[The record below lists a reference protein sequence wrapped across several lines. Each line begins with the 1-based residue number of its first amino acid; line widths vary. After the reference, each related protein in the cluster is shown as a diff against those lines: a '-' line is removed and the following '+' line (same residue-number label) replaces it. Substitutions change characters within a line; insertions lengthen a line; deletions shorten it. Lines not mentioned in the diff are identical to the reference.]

1 MNDSFVFKKEKK
13 LLLNFS
19 TTEDRATLLNSP
31 DSEEEEE
38 EEEEKEQDNNNTL
51 LSLKGKYINKQ
62 VSKKKFQVKNGHIVF
77 HIAGYPGVQS
87 IHISDIIHCI
97 PFAKLKVA
105 AKKFLKRSGVK
116 RKRKRKK
123 KLKTRFQHFSNGQRT
138 EKEKIVNDDG

>member
-1 MNDSFVFKKEKK
+1 MNDSFDFKKEKK

-31 DSEEEEE
+31 DFEEEE

-51 LSLKGKYINKQ
+51 LSLKQKYINKQ
-62 VSKKKFQVKNGHIVF
+62 VSKKKFQVKNGHIVV

-123 KLKTRFQHFSNGQRT
+123 KLKTRFQHFNNGQRT

>member
-1 MNDSFVFKKEKK
+1 MNDSFDFKKDKK

-31 DSEEEEE
+31 DFE
-38 EEEEKEQDNNNTL
+38 EEEEKEQDNSNTL
-51 LSLKGKYINKQ
+51 LSLKEKYINKKG
-62 VSKKKFQVKNGHIVF
+62 SKKKLQVKNGHVVV

-87 IHISDIIHCI
+87 INISDLIHCI

-105 AKKFLKRSGVK
+105 AKKFLKRLGVK

-123 KLKTRFQHFSNGQRT
+123 KLKTRFQHFNNGQRT

>member
-1 MNDSFVFKKEKK
+1 MNDSFDFKKEKK

-31 DSEEEEE
+31 DFE
-38 EEEEKEQDNNNTL
+38 EEEEKEQDNSNTL
-51 LSLKGKYINKQ
+51 LSLKEKYINKKG
-62 VSKKKFQVKNGHIVF
+62 SKKKLQVKNGHVVV
-77 HIAGYPGVQS
+77 HIAGYPGDQS
-87 IHISDIIHCI
+87 IHISDLIHCI

-123 KLKTRFQHFSNGQRT
+123 KLKTRFQHFNNGQRT

>member
-1 MNDSFVFKKEKK
+1 MNDSFDFKKEKK

-38 EEEEKEQDNNNTL
+38 EEKEQDNNNTL
-51 LSLKGKYINKQ
+51 LSLKQKYINKQ
-62 VSKKKFQVKNGHIVF
+62 VSKKKFQVKNGHIVV

-87 IHISDIIHCI
+87 INISELIHCI

-123 KLKTRFQHFSNGQRT
+123 TLKTRFQHFNNGQRT

>member
-1 MNDSFVFKKEKK
+1 MNNSFDFKKEKK

-38 EEEEKEQDNNNTL
+38 EKEQDNNNTL
-51 LSLKGKYINKQ
+51 LSLKQKYINKK

-87 IHISDIIHCI
+87 INISDLIHCI

-116 RKRKRKK
+116 KK
-123 KLKTRFQHFSNGQRT
+123 KKKH
-138 EKEKIVNDDG
+138 

>member
-1 MNDSFVFKKEKK
+1 MNDSFDFKKEKK

-38 EEEEKEQDNNNTL
+38 EEKKQDNNNTL
-51 LSLKGKYINKQ
+51 LSLKQKYINKQ
-62 VSKKKFQVKNGHIVF
+62 VSKKKFQVKNGHIVV

>member
-1 MNDSFVFKKEKK
+1 MNDSFDFKKEKK

-38 EEEEKEQDNNNTL
+38 EEKEQENNNTL

-62 VSKKKFQVKNGHIVF
+62 VSKKKFQVKNGHIVV

>member
-31 DSEEEEE
+31 DFE
-38 EEEEKEQDNNNTL
+38 EEEEKEQDNSNTL
-51 LSLKGKYINKQ
+51 LSLKEKYINKQ
-62 VSKKKFQVKNGHIVF
+62 VSKKKLQVKNGHVVF

-123 KLKTRFQHFSNGQRT
+123 KLKNKFQHFNNGQRT

>member
-1 MNDSFVFKKEKK
+1 MNDSFDFKKEKK

-31 DSEEEEE
+31 DSEK
-38 EEEEKEQDNNNTL
+38 EEEKEKEKKDNNNTF
-51 LSLKGKYINKQ
+51 LSLKRKYINKQ
-62 VSKKKFQVKNGHIVF
+62 VSKKKFQVKNGHIVV

-123 KLKTRFQHFSNGQRT
+123 TLKTIFQHFNNGQRT

>member
-1 MNDSFVFKKEKK
+1 MNNSFDFKKEKK

-38 EEEEKEQDNNNTL
+38 EEKEQDNNNTL
-51 LSLKGKYINKQ
+51 LSLKGKYNNKQ

-77 HIAGYPGVQS
+77 HIAGYPGVDS
-87 IHISDIIHCI
+87 INISDLIPCI

-116 RKRKRKK
+116 KKKKKKNIEKNFSTFQQWPTDRKRENC
-123 KLKTRFQHFSNGQRT
+123 Q
-138 EKEKIVNDDG
+138 

>member
-1 MNDSFVFKKEKK
+1 M
-13 LLLNFS
+13 LNFS

-38 EEEEKEQDNNNTL
+38 EKEEDNNNTL
-51 LSLKGKYINKQ
+51 LSLKRKYINKK

-87 IHISDIIHCI
+87 INISDLIHCI

-123 KLKTRFQHFSNGQRT
+123 KLKNKFQHFNNGQRT
-138 EKEKIVNDDG
+138 EKEKIFNDNG

>member
-1 MNDSFVFKKEKK
+1 MNDSFDFKKEKK

-38 EEEEKEQDNNNTL
+38 EEKEQDNNNTL
-51 LSLKGKYINKQ
+51 LSLKQKYINKKG
-62 VSKKKFQVKNGHIVF
+62 SKKKFQVKNGHIVV

-87 IHISDIIHCI
+87 INISELIHCI

-123 KLKTRFQHFSNGQRT
+123 TLKTRFQHFNNGQRT

>member
-1 MNDSFVFKKEKK
+1 
-13 LLLNFS
+13 
-19 TTEDRATLLNSP
+19 
-31 DSEEEEE
+31 
-38 EEEEKEQDNNNTL
+38 L
-51 LSLKGKYINKQ
+51 LSLKEKYINKQ

-123 KLKTRFQHFSNGQRT
+123 TLKTRFQHFNNGQRT

>member
-1 MNDSFVFKKEKK
+1 MNDSFDFKKEKK
-13 LLLNFS
+13 LFLNFS

-38 EEEEKEQDNNNTL
+38 EKEKEDNNNTF

-62 VSKKKFQVKNGHIVF
+62 VSKKKFQVKNGHIVV

-116 RKRKRKK
+116 RKRKKKK
-123 KLKTRFQHFSNGQRT
+123 KLKKKFLHFNNGQRT

>member
-1 MNDSFVFKKEKK
+1 MNDSFDFKKEKK
-13 LLLNFS
+13 PLLNFS

-38 EEEEKEQDNNNTL
+38 EKEKEDNNNTF
-51 LSLKGKYINKQ
+51 LSLNGKYINKQ
-62 VSKKKFQVKNGHIVF
+62 VSKKKFQVKNGHIVV

-116 RKRKRKK
+116 RKRKKK
-123 KLKTRFQHFSNGQRT
+123 KTLKKKFLHFNNGQRT

>member
-1 MNDSFVFKKEKK
+1 MNDSFDFKKEKK

-19 TTEDRATLLNSP
+19 TTEDHATLLNSP
-31 DSEEEEE
+31 DSEEEK
-38 EEEEKEQDNNNTL
+38 EEKEEDNNNTL
-51 LSLKGKYINKQ
+51 LSLKQKYINKQ
-62 VSKKKFQVKNGHIVF
+62 VSKKKFQVKNVHIVV

-87 IHISDIIHCI
+87 INISDLIHCI

-105 AKKFLKRSGVK
+105 GKKFLKRSGVK

-123 KLKTRFQHFSNGQRT
+123 KLKKKFQHFNNGQRT

>member
-1 MNDSFVFKKEKK
+1 MNDSFVFKKEKN

-38 EEEEKEQDNNNTL
+38 EEKKQDNNNTL
-51 LSLKGKYINKQ
+51 LSLKQKYINKQ
-62 VSKKKFQVKNGHIVF
+62 VSKKKFQVKNGHIVV

-87 IHISDIIHCI
+87 INISELIHCI

-123 KLKTRFQHFSNGQRT
+123 KLKTRFQHFNNGQRT
-138 EKEKIVNDDG
+138 EKEKIVNDHG